1 MNAKIFIS
9 FYLISCLFWFSQG
22 GFADD
27 PWLVLL
33 VAIPSSPFFA
43 ITYLIIYEH
52 VLEPF
57 TKWLGKTK
65 PKDGWWKDTGGY

>member
-9 FYLISCLFWFSQG
+9 FYLISCLFWLSQG
-22 GFADD
+22 GLTED

-43 ITYLIIYEH
+43 IVYFLIYGN